1 MSNQKQS
8 GTFSWIQAMKA
19 RDPGEEHR
27 QASFLE
33 LFFDLC
39 FVVAIANAASQLH
52 HALAEDHI
60 YSGIISFVMV
70 FFAIWW
76 AWMNFTW
83 FASAYDNDD
92 VPYRLASFVQIVG
105 ALVLA
110 AGVQRGF
117 VDQNFNIIFVG
128 YLIMRLGL
136 VSLWI
141 RAAIHDPAR
150 KSTNLRYAIGISAA
164 MIGWGTMFAT
174 SYWPLW
180 GFASMA
186 LIELIIPV
194 WAESER
200 KTSWH
205 PDHIAERYG
214 LFTIIVLGESVLA
227 ATNAVQVAINEQG
240 AGFDAIIM
248 AIIGGL
254 LILFSMWWLYFSR
267 SAEGFLST
275 KPTVSFGWGYGHYF
289 IFATAAIVGA
299 GLAVNI
305 DHVTAHTA
313 LSDAGAASTLTV
325 PVALY
330 LLTLWIFHL
339 RPHKIGRSHTLLF
352 LSGAAAVLAATF
364 STWPILLSGV
374 LIVTVVVINSMICK
388 QYEEKTLQT

>member
-1 MSNQKQS
+1 MNEETNSRS
-8 GTFSWIQAMKA
+8 SFWRLPMKP
-19 RDPGEEHR
+19 RDPSEEHR

-39 FVVAIANAASQLH
+39 FVVAIAQAAAQLH
-52 HALAEDHI
+52 HALADDHVV
-60 YSGIISFVMV
+60 SGLISFSMV

-92 VPYRLASFVQIVG
+92 VPYRIATFVQITG

-117 VDQNFNIIFVG
+117 ADQNFNIIFIG

-136 VSLWI
+136 VTLWI

-150 KSTNLRYAIGISAA
+150 KSTNLRYAIGISVA
-164 MIGWGTMFAT
+164 MIGWGAMFIT
-174 SYWPLW
+174 NYWPIW

-186 LIELIIPV
+186 LIELMIPV
-194 WAESER
+194 WAESAQQ
-200 KTSWH
+200 TSWH

-227 ATNAVQVAINEQG
+227 ATNAVQTAINIDGTSFESLVLV
-240 AGFDAIIM
+240 
-248 AIIGGL
+248 IIGGL
-254 LILFSMWWLYFSR
+254 LTLFSMWWLYFSR
-267 SAEGFLST
+267 SAEGFLNT
-275 KPTVSFGWGYGHYF
+275 EPALSFRWGYGHYF
-289 IFATAAIVGA
+289 IFAAAAVVGA

-313 LSDAGAASTLTV
+313 LSNEGAAATV
-325 PVALY
+325 TIPIALY

-339 RPHKIGRSHTLLF
+339 RPHQIGIYHTLLF
-352 LSGAAAVLAATF
+352 LCGATAILAATF

-374 LIVTVVVINSMICK
+374 LIVSVVIINSVICNRSED
-388 QYEEKTLQT
+388 QNV

>member
-1 MSNQKQS
+1 M
-8 GTFSWIQAMKA
+8 TA
-19 RDPGEEHR
+19 RDPSEEHR

-39 FVVAIANAASQLH
+39 FVVAIAHAAAQLH

-60 YSGIISFVMV
+60 VSGIISFSMV

-92 VPYRLASFVQIVG
+92 VFYRIATFVQITG

-117 VDQNFNIIFVG
+117 VDQNFDIIFIG
-128 YLIMRLGL
+128 YLIMRMGL

-150 KSTNLRYAIGISAA
+150 KSTNLRYAFGISAA
-164 MIGWGTMFAT
+164 MIGWGAMFVT
-174 SYWPLW
+174 NYWPVW
-180 GFASMA
+180 GFAGMA
-186 LIELIIPV
+186 FIELLIPV

-200 KTSWH
+200 TTSWH

-214 LFTIIVLGESVLA
+214 LLTIIVLGESVLA
-227 ATNAVQVAINEQG
+227 ATNAVQLAINQQG
-240 AGFDAIIM
+240 ASFDALIM
-248 AIIGGL
+248 TIAGGL

-267 SAEGFLST
+267 SAEDFLNT
-275 KPTVSFGWGYGHYF
+275 ETAISFRWGYGHYF
-289 IFATAAIVGA
+289 IFAAAAVVGA

-305 DHVTAHTA
+305 DHVTTHTA
-313 LSDAGAASTLTV
+313 LNSIGAAATV
-325 PVALY
+325 TIPVALY

-339 RPHKIGRSHTLLF
+339 RPHQLGTSHTLLF
-352 LSGAAAVLAATF
+352 LIGSAVILTTTF
-364 STWPILLSGV
+364 SPWPTLLSGV
-374 LIVTVVVINSMICK
+374 SLVAIVVINSVICK
-388 QYEEKTLQT
+388 RFEDNTLQT